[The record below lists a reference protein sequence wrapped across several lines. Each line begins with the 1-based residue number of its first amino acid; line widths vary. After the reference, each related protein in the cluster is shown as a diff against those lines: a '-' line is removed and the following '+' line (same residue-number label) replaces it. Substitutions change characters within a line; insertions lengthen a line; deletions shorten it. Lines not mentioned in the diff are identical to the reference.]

1 MRVLGA
7 GQQGPANSCRAGY
20 AGTQVGLVPTRAVNP
35 HSFFT
40 DPDPAAFNMNIR
52 IPALKKICN
61 KLPYEEFSGVKNKRL
76 LKGKNKPGVGPNLRI
91 FKVKIAITTVP
102 NTYHANFLS
111 CIFSVLPQG
120 FLSGSRRENDAD
132 PDPQPWY

>member
-1 MRVLGA
+1 
-7 GQQGPANSCRAGY
+7 
-20 AGTQVGLVPTRAVNP
+20 
-35 HSFFT
+35 
-40 DPDPAAFNMNIR
+40 MNIR

-111 CIFSVLPQG
+111 RIFSVLPPG

>member
-1 MRVLGA
+1 
-7 GQQGPANSCRAGY
+7 
-20 AGTQVGLVPTRAVNP
+20 
-35 HSFFT
+35 
-40 DPDPAAFNMNIR
+40 MNIR

-91 FKVKIAITTVP
+91 FKVKIALTTVP
-102 NTYHANFLS
+102 FQIPTMPISFLA
-111 CIFSVLPQG
+111 FFLFFPQG